1 MIYQKQLLEKYKD
14 FNYVLNRPSIV
25 FFLTNIEDLI
35 GPEKNRFYLEA
46 VFPPNCTSIYKIAP
60 LFILEK
66 KCNMIRNNLKSYN
79 NAHLGVFPQ
88 LRKHINLTKKG
99 R

>member
-1 MIYQKQLLEKYKD
+1 MIYQKQLPEKYKD

-35 GPEKNRFYLEA
+35 GPEKNRFYLGA
-46 VFPPNCTSIYKIAP
+46 VFPQIAP

-66 KCNMIRNNLKSYN
+66 NCNMIRQQSKIL
-79 NAHLGVFPQ
+79 
-88 LRKHINLTKKG
+88 
-99 R
+99 

>member
-14 FNYVLNRPSIV
+14 FNYVLNRPSIG

-35 GPEKNRFYLEA
+35 GPEKIDITWEQSFLQ
-46 VFPPNCTSIYKIAP
+46 IAP

-66 KCNMIRNNLKSYN
+66 KCNMIRNKLKSYN